1 MNNILSRVGTLAAGL
16 TLVAALA
23 SPAQAAEPPA
33 LGADTAAAG
42 PLLKIV
48 FGSLQAFDLEES
60 GEDEIRVRIIGPN
73 GAEYIGWPTNGDEA
87 DTKAGTCWVW
97 DYSMCTAGS
106 TERAAGAYKSQTTV
120 AGGSFTIEV
129 WEDDLI
135 GDDLLLRIPV
145 TATGGYQDIEA
156 YSPAGK
162 GFSYR
167 FVGNLE
173 PA

>member
-1 MNNILSRVGTLAAGL
+1 MNNVLSRVGTLAAGL
-16 TLVAALA
+16 ALAAALV

-33 LGADTAAAG
+33 LGVDTAAAG

-60 GEDEIRVRIIGPN
+60 GEDEIRVRIIGQN
-73 GAEYIGWPTNGDEA
+73 GAEYLGWPTNGDEA

-97 DYSMCTAGS
+97 EYSMCTPGS
-106 TERAAGAYKSQTTV
+106 TERAAGSYKSQTTV

-129 WEDDLI
+129 WEDDI
-135 GDDLLLRIPV
+135 VGDDLLLRIPV

-156 YSPAGK
+156 SSPTGK